1 MKRLLETTEFGFHA
15 TGIYRG

>member
-1 MKRLLETTEFGFHA
+1 MKRLLETTKFGFHA